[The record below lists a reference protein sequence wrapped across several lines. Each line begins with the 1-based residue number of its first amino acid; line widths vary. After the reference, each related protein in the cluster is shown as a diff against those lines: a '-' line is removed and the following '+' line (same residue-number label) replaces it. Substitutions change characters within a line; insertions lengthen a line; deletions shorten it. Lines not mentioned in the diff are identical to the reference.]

1 MPWVDRVHDPFSWR
15 TGVGA
20 RSGSRGA
27 QVDQDKEVELAR
39 RAVCV
44 WHFVLIGRRR
54 ISGNQVANL
63 ALNLG
68 M

>member
-1 MPWVDRVHDPFSWR
+1 
-15 TGVGA
+15 
-20 RSGSRGA
+20 
-27 QVDQDKEVELAR
+27 VDQDKEVELAR